1 MIGMKAE
8 RLTPG
13 RNQLN
18 GRLGELKG
26 SKGSLR
32 HSKERGVKK
41 MAVFVPGH
49 VPTNKIVIPRDLLE
63 QLYLETGSSKN
74 SKEIENF

>member
-1 MIGMKAE
+1 MASSAPTGPDSIIGSLNALLRRASIMIGMKAE

-26 SKGSLR
+26 SKGGVYRGSEKR
-32 HSKERGVKK
+32 RSEKERKW
-41 MAVFVPGH
+41 M
-49 VPTNKIVIPRDLLE
+49 R
-63 QLYLETGSSKN
+63 SSR
-74 SKEIENF
+74 E